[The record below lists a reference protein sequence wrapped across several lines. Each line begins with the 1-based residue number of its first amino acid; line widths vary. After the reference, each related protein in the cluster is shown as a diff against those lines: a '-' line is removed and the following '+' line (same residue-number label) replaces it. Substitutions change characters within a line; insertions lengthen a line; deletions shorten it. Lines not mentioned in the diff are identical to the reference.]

1 MAAGNTIGDLQNLIN
16 TFRQNGEIDGD
27 ELQDL
32 YQTVHNVISGN
43 NTSVLGLAYDAA
55 IIYDT
60 VATAET
66 SGNPSYAEFGDRFW
80 KSKTD
85 NNQGNEPPSAAGTT
99 ENTHWIEVSKA
110 EANAIKE
117 WAPGLYG
124 AGLIIVY
131 HNDALLKLNVASRPF
146 ESVDIDA
153 EITAEQWTDI
163 TGMLYP
169 LDSTG
174 TQIKFDRP
182 RTYGTDL
189 APLTNGALT
198 ELEDS
203 NSKNL
208 IQKIYIQAA
217 SFSPPASWQ
226 KLATSEDY
234 DPAVVN
240 IIIVERER
248 SDRKIYSITKDA

>member
-1 MAAGNTIGDLQNLIN
+1 MAAGNSIGDLQNLIN
-16 TFRQNGEIDGD
+16 TFRQNGNIDGD

-55 IIYDT
+55 ITYDT
-60 VATAET
+60 VDTSET

-99 ENTHWIEVSKA
+99 QNTHWIEVSKA

-117 WAPGLYG
+117 WVPGLYG

-163 TGMLYP
+163 TGTLYP
-169 LDSTG
+169 IDSTG
-174 TQIKFDRP
+174 SQIKFDRP

-189 APLTNGALT
+189 APITTSTLT
-198 ELEDS
+198 ELEDA
-203 NSKNL
+203 NAKRT
-208 IQKIYIQAA
+208 IQRIHHQAA
-217 SFSPPASWQ
+217 TFSPPASWV
-226 KLATSEDY
+226 KLSSSADY

-240 IIIVERER
+240 IIHVERER
-248 SDRKIYSITKDA
+248 ADRKIYSITKDA